1 MSRDQPLYGDPDLAA
16 AYARV
21 STANL
26 CNARY
31 ERPALRDIVGS
42 PAGLDLLD
50 AGCAAGEHAA
60 WFAERGARVTALDAS
75 PAMVALARERTGS
88 AGHVL
93 CHDLRE
99 PLPFAPASFDAVVSS
114 LTLHYVERWE
124 PVLREFRRVLRPR
137 GRLIFSTHHPFV
149 TLNDGPYFALHEV
162 SERWGGFTD
171 DAVPVHFFHR
181 PLSQIVAEVVS
192 AGFRISALHEPR
204 LSDAPRADEPALAA
218 RLRTEPWFLIVDAT
232 AEPDGPAATAPA
244 SP

>member
-16 AYARV
+16 AYARI
-21 STANL
+21 SAANL

-31 ERPALRDIVGS
+31 ERPALRDVVGS

-75 PAMVALARERTGS
+75 PAMVALARERVRAT
-88 AGHVL
+88 ARVMR
-93 CHDLRE
+93 HDLRD
-99 PLPFAPASFDAVVSS
+99 PLPFAPQSFDAVVSS
-114 LTLHYVERWE
+114 LTLHYLERWQ
-124 PVLREFRRVLRPR
+124 PALREFRRVLRPR

-149 TLNDGPYFALHEV
+149 TLNDGPYFALHEI
-162 SERWGGFTD
+162 SERWSGFGD
-171 DAVPVHFFHR
+171 EAVPVHFFHR
-181 PLSQIVAEVVS
+181 PLSQIVAEVVA

-204 LSDAPRADEPALAA
+204 LVDAPRADEPALTA
-218 RLRTEPWFLIVDAT
+218 RLRDEPFFLIVDAA
-232 AEPDGPAATAPA
+232 AEPAGAPPTGPA